1 MRRITYSKQ
10 SLMVNCYSSE
20 ISKAGDHLFRF
31 FLSAKV
37 IKHFIMPIRQ
47 LYSKRAVG
55 LPSFS
60 KYLLLCLMCILSS
73 VSYFANTLRGSVS
86 KLGVK

>member
-1 MRRITYSKQ
+1 
-10 SLMVNCYSSE
+10 MVNCYSSE
-20 ISKAGDHLFRF
+20 ISKAEIIFSAF
-31 FLSAKV
+31 ILSAKG

-60 KYLLLCLMCILSS
+60 KYLLLCLMFIFSS